1 MAVLGNEEIMR
12 PTTNDPQN
20 KAFAGTGRPT
30 KELVCRVSL
39 LNLASRNAENT
50 EIKKAAYGR

>member
-1 MAVLGNEEIMR
+1 MAVLGNEEVMR
-12 PTTNDPQN
+12 PYNDPQN